1 MAKKPY
7 ILTPENYYDKESNKR
22 YCSVSQYKSFIGCGA
37 YSGCEFKAL
46 AEINGDY
53 VRDVSEALLIGSYV
67 DCALTEPDKL
77 EQFIEEHPEM
87 IAKTGAN
94 KGNLKKDFVKADFM
108 IARAKRDP
116 FFMKTLEGETQ
127 VIMTGEIEGVPF
139 KIKMD
144 SYKEGKFICDLKTC
158 ESITKGYYNT
168 MTGTRDNFIGYYDY
182 ITQGAIYQE
191 IVRQNTGKVL
201 PFFISAISKENE
213 PDLEVI
219 QIDNQ
224 TLAEALEVVK
234 LNVPQIEALK
244 SGELEPIRC
253 GRCDWCKRNKVLKNP
268 ISHLEIGGEL

>member
-7 ILTPENYYDKESNKR
+7 ILTPDNYYEKESNKR

-53 VRDVSEALLIGSYV
+53 VRDVSEELLIGSYV

-77 EQFIEEHPEM
+77 PQFIEEHPEM

-94 KGNLKKDFVKADFM
+94 KGNLKKDFVKADMM

-144 SYKEGKFICDLKTC
+144 SYKEGKFICDLKTAK
-158 ESITKGYYNT
+158 SITEGY
-168 MTGTRDNFIGYYDY
+168 
-182 ITQGAIYQE
+182 
-191 IVRQNTGKVL
+191 
-201 PFFISAISKENE
+201 
-213 PDLEVI
+213 
-219 QIDNQ
+219 
-224 TLAEALEVVK
+224 
-234 LNVPQIEALK
+234 
-244 SGELEPIRC
+244 
-253 GRCDWCKRNKVLKNP
+253 
-268 ISHLEIGGEL
+268 

>member
-1 MAKKPY
+1 MAKKKY
-7 ILTPENYYDKESNKR
+7 ILTPDNYYSQESNKR

-46 AEINGDY
+46 AEINGEY
-53 VRDVSEALLIGSYV
+53 VRKPSEALLIGSYV

-94 KGNLKKDFVKADFM
+94 KGNLKKDFVKADLM
-108 IARAKRDP
+108 IERAKRDP

-127 VIMTGEIEGVPF
+127 VIMVGEIEGVPF

-144 SYKEGKFICDLKTC
+144 SYKEGKYITDLKTC
-158 ESITKGYYNT
+158 ESITKGYYNS

-191 IVRQNTGKVL
+191 IVRQNTGKTI
-201 PFFISAISKENE
+201 PFFISAISKEDE

-234 LNVPQIEALK
+234 MNAPQIQMIK
-244 SGELEPIRC
+244 NGEVEPIRC
-253 GRCDWCKRNKVLKNP
+253 GHCEWCRKHKVLKSP
-268 ISHLEIGGEL
+268 ISHLDIGGDM

>member
-1 MAKKPY
+1 MAKKKF
-7 ILTPENYYDKESNKR
+7 ILTPDNYYSKESNEK
-22 YCSVSQYKSFIGCGA
+22 YCSVSQYKSFIGTGA
-37 YSGCEFKAL
+37 NSGCEFRAL
-46 AEINGDY
+46 AEINGEY
-53 VRDVSEALLIGSYV
+53 VRDFSEALLIGSYV
-67 DCALTEPDKL
+67 DCALTEPNKL
-77 EQFIEEHPEM
+77 QQFIEEHPEM
-87 IAKTGAN
+87 IAKTGTN
-94 KGNLKKDFVKADFM
+94 KGGLKKDFIKADLM
-108 IARAKRDP
+108 IERAKKDK
-116 FFMKTLEGETQ
+116 FFMKTLDGETQ

-144 SYKEGKFICDLKTC
+144 SYKEGKYITDLKTC
-158 ESITKGYYNT
+158 ESITKGYYNQ

-191 IVRQNTGKVL
+191 IVRQNTGKTL

-234 LNVPQIEALK
+234 LNAPQIQALK
-244 SGELEPIRC
+244 NGELEPVRC
-253 GRCDWCKRNKVLKNP
+253 GHCDWCKRNKVLKNP